1 MVVILKALITAL
13 VAQGP
18 LGVIIIG
25 LAWWIWRQ
33 QKQIDRVQEQRVL
46 DAFRLADTAGACASA
61 LDRNTD
67 TFKTFLKE

>member
-1 MVVILKALITAL
+1 MVLVLKALITAL

-25 LAWWIWRQ
+25 MAWWIWRQ
-33 QKQIDRVQEQRVL
+33 QQQLDRVQEQRVH
-46 DAFRLADTAGACASA
+46 DAFRLAATAGACANA

-67 TFKTFLKE
+67 TFKGLLEE